1 MKKKYLYLSL
11 IFVTAFNLSS
21 CSEDET
27 PTYPEEKDQV
37 VEVPESSEITVDK
50 ETLSIIKGQSQNLE
64 ITEGAGDYKA
74 LVLDKTIAETSLEGN
89 TVTVKALAQGNTEFI
104 ISDKGGAYKNIKV
117 EVYLTDNIQT
127 SLSELNMAL
136 PFGKP
141 SESFFTMTEGNGG
154 YTATSSNE
162 EVATVSISA
171 SEPDKVVVSA
181 VKEGQTEITVTD
193 VHGLSAKVTV
203 NVTVSDS
210 PFTQEQLEAIKA
222 DETVKYMVGSE
233 DYLSLIDTA
242 KRVYHNGQSKD
253 FTTNFMTYYYA
264 CGIEW
269 MGNQQHMLIVQ
280 FDNKVSL
287 DLGKKEGGKLVIKKN
302 RKFICSNVP
311 CTFEIIKHE
320 NGKVWAIYYAQLEN
334 EDVISGYMIFEE

>member
-11 IFVTAFNLSS
+11 IFAAAFNLSS
-21 CSEDET
+21 CSENET

-37 VEVPESSEITVDK
+37 VEVPESSEIAVDK
-50 ETLSIIKGQSQNLE
+50 EALSIIKGQSQNLV

-89 TVTVKALAQGNTEFI
+89 TVTVKALAQGYTEFLL
-104 ISDKGGAYKNIKV
+104 SDKGGAYKNIKV

-154 YTATSSNE
+154 YVATSSNE
-162 EVATVSISA
+162 DVATVSIKA
-171 SEPDKVVVSA
+171 SEPNKVVVSA

-222 DETVKYMVGSE
+222 DETIKYMVGSE
-233 DYLSLIDTA
+233 DYLSLIDA
-242 KRVYHNGQSKD
+242 SRRGFHNGQSKSFSLD
-253 FTTNFMTYYYA
+253 FSNYHYA

-269 MGNQQHMLIVQ
+269 KGNQQHMLIVY
-280 FDNKVSL
+280 FNDKVSL
-287 DLGKKEGGKLVIKKN
+287 DLGKKEGGKLIIKKS
-302 RKFICSNVP
+302 RQFICSSIP

-334 EDVISGYMIFEE
+334 EDVISGYMIFKE

>member
-11 IFVTAFNLSS
+11 IFITAFNLSS

-64 ITEGAGDYKA
+64 ITEGAGDYKT

-89 TVTVKALAQGNTEFI
+89 TVTVKALAQGYTEFL

-141 SESFFTMTEGNGG
+141 SESFFTVTEGNGG

-162 EVATVSISA
+162 EVATVSIKS

-193 VHGLSAKVTV
+193 IHGLSAKVTV

-222 DETVKYMVGSE
+222 DETIRYMVGPE
-233 DYLSLIDTA
+233 DYMSLIDSS
-242 KRVYHNGQSKD
+242 KRGYHNGQSKSFSSD
-253 FTTNFMTYYYA
+253 FMNYYYA

-269 MGNQQHMLIVQ
+269 KGNQQTMLIVY
-280 FDNKVSL
+280 FKDKVSL
-287 DLGKKEGGKLVIKKN
+287 DLGKKEGGTLMVKKN
-302 RKFICSNVP
+302 RQFICMNKP

-320 NGKVWAIYYAQLEN
+320 NGKVWAIYYAELDN
-334 EDVISGYMIFEE
+334 KDIISGYMIFKE